1 MWQSW
6 DAVFNLCHWGR
17 SLVSLRFPSICNR
30 IQLQSEKSKIIS
42 KFFFSS
48 KKNQSEL
55 EGRQDNQTLLHQ
67 KELIN
72 AKDSQVQFTVSE
84 LILKVRQ
91 RYFSSQWS
99 KYNYHVIK
107 PRGDRVRFASHLQ
120 NCVVSSVVFW
130 KSASPY

>member
-1 MWQSW
+1 MWQSG

-17 SLVSLRFPSICNR
+17 SLVSLRFSSICNR

-42 KFFFSS
+42 KFFFRE

-72 AKDSQVQFTVSE
+72 AKDS
-84 LILKVRQ
+84 
-91 RYFSSQWS
+91 
-99 KYNYHVIK
+99 
-107 PRGDRVRFASHLQ
+107 P
-120 NCVVSSVVFW
+120 SSVYSLQCFRSNSESYVISFNPIHQGRDTFHQSHQNIIIMW
-130 KSASPY
+130 QSLFSESAIHFSNLPISK